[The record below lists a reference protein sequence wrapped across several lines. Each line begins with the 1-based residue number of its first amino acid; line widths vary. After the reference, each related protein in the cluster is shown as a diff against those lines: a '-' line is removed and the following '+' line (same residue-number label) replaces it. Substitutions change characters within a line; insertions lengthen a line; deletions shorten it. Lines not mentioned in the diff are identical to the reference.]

1 MLLGCPELRA
11 HRGPCMRAL
20 QRLVRAFVCSKGGR
34 SSGEAAGVQDI
45 WPSDATH
52 CPGCAGSAT
61 LAGRVVAI
69 SQLLGQTAGVL
80 QDH

>member
-1 MLLGCPELRA
+1 MPSCVAKAVAALVKLLEFRI
-11 HRGPCMRAL
+11 
-20 QRLVRAFVCSKGGR
+20 
-34 SSGEAAGVQDI
+34 SG
-45 WPSDATH
+45 PSDATH